1 MNISMQRKIIILPLF
16 VHFSLLRQNIW
27 NWLLK
32 KMRFIKLT
40 VLEVKYW
47 KLHLSLALAFGESL
61 RRYGLRA
68 GVHLRE
74 GGSHWETES
83 QRKRR
88 GPIPDFYGY
97 SLMSICQDLKGAIP
111 IAFEAC
117 ILKNKITYHDISWGQ
132 IFKVSTSLTLPYLET
147 SFQNSTLWGTNRMYF
162 RTWTK

>member
-61 RRYGLRA
+61 TRYGMRA

-74 GGSHWETES
+74 GGITLRDRKPKKKERAHSWFLWIFSHEYFPGS
-83 QRKRR
+83 QRSYTNCFWGMHSEK
-88 GPIPDFYGY
+88 
-97 SLMSICQDLKGAIP
+97 Q
-111 IAFEAC
+111 
-117 ILKNKITYHDISWGQ
+117 NHISW
-132 IFKVSTSLTLPYLET
+132 
-147 SFQNSTLWGTNRMYF
+147 YF
-162 RTWTK
+162 LRTDL